1 MGTHTPITIG
11 KYTDTLDPRR
21 PNEDMK
27 HLYSAVTLSLTVKN
41 VRAATRQWA
50 RALVS
55 DILGKQKNPTD
66 NVSPKFMVDKDDK
79 SKAALW
85 EDQNAPKY
93 TKTPCE
99 VAENVAK
106 VLKSTNNMRPT
117 FRWVSVDMSVMD
129 TIDTY
134 VDCGFSPLEIFFIV
148 FGSLVGA
155 IGLTSGAVLFSRSKG
170 KCGGNT
176 DGSCWSCFGGA
187 GSGAGSGGGS
197 GGGIAAMCC
206 CCCIATSGS
215 GKKDE
220 TKLTNQKSK
229 EEKEQETTNGL
240 MNGLTVPGEL
250 NINLNTQTNPAPEQR
265 RRRPSQNKTL
275 LIKKNS
281 SSKRNSLS
289 KKNTNNN
296 TNNNTGTTDAESNY
310 ELPPMSKN
318 NKVSKKKKNNKE
330 SSDLKGTTNK

>member
-1 MGTHTPITIG
+1 MG
-11 KYTDTLDPRR
+11 
-21 PNEDMK
+21 
-27 HLYSAVTLSLTVKN
+27 
-41 VRAATRQWA
+41 
-50 RALVS
+50 
-55 DILGKQKNPTD
+55 
-66 NVSPKFMVDKDDK
+66 
-79 SKAALW
+79 
-85 EDQNAPKY
+85 
-93 TKTPCE
+93 
-99 VAENVAK
+99 
-106 VLKSTNNMRPT
+106 
-117 FRWVSVDMSVMD
+117 
-129 TIDTY
+129 Y

-155 IGLTSGAVLFSRSKG
+155 IGLFASL
-170 KCGGNT
+170 
-176 DGSCWSCFGGA
+176 
-187 GSGAGSGGGS
+187 
-197 GGGIAAMCC
+197 
-206 CCCIATSGS
+206 TSGS

-281 SSKRNSLS
+281 FSKRNSLS

-296 TNNNTGTTDAESNY
+296 TNNNIGTTDAESNY

-318 NKVSKKKKNNKE
+318 NKVSKKKKLTRNPVI
-330 SSDLKGTTNK
+330 